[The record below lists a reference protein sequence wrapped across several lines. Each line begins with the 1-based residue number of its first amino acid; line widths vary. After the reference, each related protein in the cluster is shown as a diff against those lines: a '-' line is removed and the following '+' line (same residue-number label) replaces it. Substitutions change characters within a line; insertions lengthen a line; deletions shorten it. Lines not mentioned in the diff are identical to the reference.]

1 MGVSAK
7 ILDRIAKPIKG
18 FLAVGTPFLMIKVIT
33 ETRPFIGIPEL
44 FTGSGKYK
52 QLFFIKRV
60 QASKIFSLKF
70 ITEDFGPDKK
80 IFFGFSYLMVR
91 RKAAAGDNAV
101 HMYMVIQFL
110 VPGMQY
116 LDDPGCCTEPLFI
129 SGKL

>member
-1 MGVSAK
+1 
-7 ILDRIAKPIKG
+7 
-18 FLAVGTPFLMIKVIT
+18 
-33 ETRPFIGIPEL
+33 
-44 FTGSGKYK
+44 
-52 QLFFIKRV
+52 
-60 QASKIFSLKF
+60 
-70 ITEDFGPDKK
+70 
-80 IFFGFSYLMVR
+80 MVR